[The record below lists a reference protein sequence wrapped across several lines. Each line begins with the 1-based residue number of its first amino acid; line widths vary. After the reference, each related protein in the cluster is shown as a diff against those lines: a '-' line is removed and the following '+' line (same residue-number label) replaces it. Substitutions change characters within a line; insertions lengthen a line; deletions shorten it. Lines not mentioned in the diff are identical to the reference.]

1 MTIQLYIPYPP
12 SANHLWVR
20 AKKGMR
26 KSDEYARW
34 LTDAG
39 WLIKSQKPGTIQG
52 PYKISVWA
60 TRPDRRRRDLD
71 NLLKPVSDLLQSI
84 GVIEDDSDCEMITAR
99 WVTLGGDGLQVLID
113 PAGVE

>member
-1 MTIQLYIPYPP
+1 MLAHDNSVAHFIPAIGKP
-12 SANHLWVR
+12 LWVR

-39 WLIKSQKPGTIQG
+39 WHVKAAEARINPRPL
-52 PYKISVWA
+52 YKISLQA
-60 TRPDRRRRDLD
+60 TRPDRKRRDLD

-84 GVIEDDSDCEMITAR
+84 GVIGRTIPTAR
-99 WVTLGGDGLQVLID
+99 
-113 PAGVE
+113 